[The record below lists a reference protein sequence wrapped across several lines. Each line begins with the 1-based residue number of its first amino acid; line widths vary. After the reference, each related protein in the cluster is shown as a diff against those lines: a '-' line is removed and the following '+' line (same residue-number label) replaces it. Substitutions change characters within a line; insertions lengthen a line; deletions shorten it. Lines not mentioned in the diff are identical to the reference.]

1 VLWDLGG
8 RAPRTTA
15 RSDPYWADL
24 SYKVGAHS
32 AWHTQRHAP
41 RRRPVAASPGY
52 LRRQPAMDPEAR
64 RRACVEF
71 RAKLSRDTGAN
82 LTATE
87 CEEVLGLVVKCT
99 DEAGAYTRPL
109 LSST

>member
-1 VLWDLGG
+1 
-8 RAPRTTA
+8 
-15 RSDPYWADL
+15 
-24 SYKVGAHS
+24 
-32 AWHTQRHAP
+32 
-41 RRRPVAASPGY
+41 
-52 LRRQPAMDPEAR
+52 MDPEAR